1 MAAAADLTLKNNA
14 ASNVTFNVYS
24 VNPDSVE
31 WIESGATSI
40 LGTSRAALSRKIPSD
55 KANGVYR
62 IGGRL
67 TRPVINGTTGA
78 LDGTVTVPS
87 RSFARL
93 SWRRLKSMNW
103 LPALKSWCPRPLSRR
118 PPNPAR
124 SPPNHRKQKP

>member
-78 LDGTVTVPS
+78 LDGTVTGTFEILRPAKLASSEVDELV
-87 RSFARL
+87 ARFKEL
-93 SWRRLKSMNW
+93 VSQAIVKTAAESGAI
-103 LPALKSWCPRPLSRR
+103 PT
-118 PPNPAR
+118 
-124 SPPNHRKQKP
+124 